1 MIKLE
6 FNHGLLFTTI
16 KIKYRGK
23 SKELSNILIDTG
35 AAETIITPDIV
46 EDIGLIVEREDIIN
60 AFYGVGGSLHSF
72 FSKQVDEVVIDQI
85 VLPGF
90 KVDFGLVDPKGSIN
104 GLLGLDILTEIG
116 AIIDLKKMEMRMS

>member
-46 EDIGLIVEREDIIN
+46 EDIGLMIEREDIIS
-60 AFYGVGGSLHSF
+60 AFYGVGGSLHIF
-72 FSKQVDEVVIDQI
+72 FSKQVDEVVIDRT
-85 VLPGF
+85 VLPGV
-90 KVDFGLVDPKGSIN
+90 KIDFGLVDPKGSIN

-116 AIIDLKKMEMRMS
+116 AIIDFE